1 MSGRR
6 IEEVRSA
13 TQADPQIKAL
23 MNVIQYGWPECRKK
37 CQSHALE
44 FLETIEV
51 SEMVLY
57 LRVARYSYRE
67 IYDIKNKTVYIGH
80 MRLDKYLKRELDIT
94 FLA

>member
-51 SEMVLY
+51 SEIDGLIFKGRKILIPRD
-57 LRVARYSYRE
+57 LRHQ
-67 IYDIKNKTVYIGH
+67 K
-80 MRLDKYLKRELDIT
+80 
-94 FLA
+94 

>member
-1 MSGRR
+1 MDLHVHTVISSMRMSGRR

-23 MNVIQYGWPECRKK
+23 MNVMQYGWPECREK

-51 SEMVLY
+51 IEIDGLIFKGRKRLIPRD
-57 LRVARYSYRE
+57 LRHQ
-67 IYDIKNKTVYIGH
+67 IIKLFTLVI
-80 MRLDKYLKRELDIT
+80 
-94 FLA
+94 